1 VGVENSQHARL
12 QAAAQARFANA
23 DCTGKKESQF
33 VERRL
38 PADGIVAALNKKPGM
53 VPRAARGLRLQHLTV
68 NAEDRALM

>member
-1 VGVENSQHARL
+1 VGVGNSQHARL

-23 DCTGKKESQF
+23 DCTGNKESQV

-38 PADGIVAALNKKPGM
+38 PADGIVAAIKKTGM

>member
-1 VGVENSQHARL
+1 VGVGNSQHARL

-38 PADGIVAALNKKPGM
+38 PADGIVAAIKKNPAWS
-53 VPRAARGLRLQHLTV
+53 REQLA
-68 NAEDRALM
+68 D

>member
-1 VGVENSQHARL
+1 VGVGNSQHARL

-38 PADGIVAALNKKPGM
+38 RPTALSLPLTKNPAWSREQLAD
-53 VPRAARGLRLQHLTV
+53 
-68 NAEDRALM
+68 

>member
-1 VGVENSQHARL
+1 MLIAP
-12 QAAAQARFANA
+12 A
-23 DCTGKKESQF
+23 KKESQF

-38 PADGIVAALNKKPGM
+38 PADGIVAAINKKPGM